1 MKFLAILAVATSCLA
16 KEIPTN
22 LQAFY
27 DSVRNSGPCTGADL
41 LQGGFHDQQ
50 GTSNEWGYCQRDFAG
65 KGLYIKGPGDSLA
78 NMDIDCDGDQTNV
91 DPRCQ
96 GSDDTQG
103 ATTWRDQVQRFNIT
117 DLNSSI
123 HPYVVLGNV
132 GAVSFDPRDHGIHPL
147 SVVAV
152 VCGGQ
157 LIYGVWGDINGADDG
172 VSLVGE
178 ASLALATACFGQS
191 MTAHN
196 GHDASDVLYLAF
208 SGRHAVPR
216 RANWGARNYADFEAS
231 ISALGDSLVAGV

>member
-1 MKFLAILAVATSCLA
+1 
-16 KEIPTN
+16 
-22 LQAFY
+22 
-27 DSVRNSGPCTGADL
+27 
-41 LQGGFHDQQ
+41 
-50 GTSNEWGYCQRDFAG
+50 
-65 KGLYIKGPGDSLA
+65 
-78 NMDIDCDGDQTNV
+78 MDIDCDGDQTNV

-103 ATTWRDQVQRFNIT
+103 ATTRKDQVQRFNIT

-132 GAVSFDPRDHGIHPL
+132 GAVPFDPRDHGIHPL

-157 LIYGVWGDINGADDG
+157 LIYGVWGDVNGADDG
-172 VSLVGE
+172 ISLVGE

-191 MTAHN
+191 RTAHN
-196 GHDASDVLYLAF
+196 GHEASDVLYLAF

-216 RANWGARNYADFEAS
+216 RANWGARNYVDFETS